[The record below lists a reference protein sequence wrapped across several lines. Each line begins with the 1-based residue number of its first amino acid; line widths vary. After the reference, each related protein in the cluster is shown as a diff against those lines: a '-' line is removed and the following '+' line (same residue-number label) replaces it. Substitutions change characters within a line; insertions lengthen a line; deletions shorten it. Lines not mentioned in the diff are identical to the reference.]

1 MEPTKL
7 QQILDLI
14 KNRSDLTYEQIAF
27 YTSSN
32 RTAVQKAAKNNNCQR
47 VRGAKK
53 KQAV

>member
-14 KNRSDLTYEQIAF
+14 RNRFDLTYEQIAF
-27 YTSSN
+27 YSNSN
-32 RTAVQKAAKNNNCQR
+32 RTAVQKAAKDNHCQR